1 MQFVMVANLKPGAK
15 QSGGCTDFQQLLKD
29 EKAHT
34 RSAYMEGAIRQVWL
48 QSPGPGAIAILEA
61 ESPEQAQKIAMQLP
75 LAQAGLL
82 DVSVIGL
89 MPFDGFGAP

>member
-1 MQFVMVANLKPGAK
+1 MVANLKPGAK
-15 QSGGCTDFQQLLKD
+15 QSGSGPDFPQLLRD

-34 RSAYMEGAIRQVWL
+34 RKAYMEGAIRQVWL
-48 QSPGPGAIAILEA
+48 QSPGGGAVAILEA
-61 ESPEQAQKIAMQLP
+61 ESAEQAQKIAMQLP

-82 DVSVIGL
+82 DIRVIGL